1 MSDAAGSDNE
11 SAPPSAAG
19 DAVPAAVHNAAHQH
33 PVWRAAAGKGS
44 GPASQNSGGG
54 KAAAGAAAPNPGRY
68 APISMLAL
76 EIRQRGELD
85 GASSVGSESGR
96 SARERLSK
104 RTRGAGRMREYDDV
118 EDEDE
123 EDEEDDEDDEEDE
136 EGGDDAGELL
146 AGAAFGAGGGSGSGG
161 GKKKKKKKGGGGKKR
176 RGDNDGGTQL
186 SLISDTDDAASITS
200 SAARAAH
207 KRAFPVSGISCVG
220 CALPA
225 KVAVVDD
232 FVMKNCEKMSEASLF
247 KMAALKYKTSVA
259 EPAEAEGVPVPA
271 WAWKEIRAHYQ
282 LHKVDARY
290 QRFENIRTLG
300 AMRKTLEMQ
309 LMRENEDG
317 ELMLDKTNSE
327 QILKIITLSSR
338 ELSLLQETNAAA
350 ARPKK

>member
-33 PVWRAAAGKGS
+33 PVWRAAAGKGT
-44 GPASQNSGGG
+44 G
-54 KAAAGAAAPNPGRY
+54 KPAAAPAPAAPNPGRY

-96 SARERLSK
+96 SARERSSK
-104 RTRGAGRMREYDDV
+104 RARGAGRMREYDDEDEDEEED

-123 EDEEDDEDDEEDE
+123 EDADGD
-136 EGGDDAGELL
+136 DDAGGLL
-146 AGAAFGAGGGSGSGG
+146 AGAAFGTGGGSGSGD
-161 GKKKKKKKGGGGKKR
+161 GKKKKKKQQGGGKKR
-176 RGDNDGGTQL
+176 RGDNDGTQL
-186 SLISDTDDAASITS
+186 SLVSDTDDAASITS

-225 KVAVVDD
+225 KVVAVDE

-247 KMAALKYKTSVA
+247 KMAALKYKTNVA

-271 WAWKEIRAHYQ
+271 WGWKEIRAHYQ

-317 ELMLDKTNSE
+317 ELLLDKSNSE

>member
-33 PVWRAAAGKGS
+33 PVWRAAAGKGT
-44 GPASQNSGGG
+44 G
-54 KAAAGAAAPNPGRY
+54 KPAAAAAVALNPGRY

-76 EIRQRGELD
+76 ELRQRGELD

-96 SARERLSK
+96 SVQGPFKRGRGGKARKPE
-104 RTRGAGRMREYDDV
+104 GGNDNDDDNDDGLDD
-118 EDEDE
+118 DEDE
-123 EDEEDDEDDEEDE
+123 EDEEDAN
-136 EGGDDAGELL
+136 DAGGLL
-146 AGAAFGAGGGSGSGG
+146 AGAAFGSIGSGAG
-161 GKKKKKKKGGGGKKR
+161 GKKKKKQLGKKK
-176 RGDNDGGTQL
+176 RGDKEGTQL
-186 SLISDTDDAASITS
+186 SVVSESDDDASITS
-200 SAARAAH
+200 SAQRAAH

-225 KVAVVDD
+225 KVVAVDD

-247 KMAALKYKTSVA
+247 KMAALVYKTKVA

-271 WAWKEIRAHYQ
+271 WDWKELRAHYQ

-317 ELMLDKTNSE
+317 ELLLDKSNSE

>member
-33 PVWRAAAGKGS
+33 PVWRAAAGKGT
-44 GPASQNSGGG
+44 G
-54 KAAAGAAAPNPGRY
+54 KPAAAAATAAAPNPGRY

-96 SARERLSK
+96 SGRERSSK
-104 RTRGAGRMREYDDV
+104 RARGAGRMREYDDDDEDEE

-123 EDEEDDEDDEEDE
+123 EDEEDADGD
-136 EGGDDAGELL
+136 DDAGGLL
-146 AGAAFGAGGGSGSGG
+146 AGAAFGTGGGSGSGG
-161 GKKKKKKKGGGGKKR
+161 GKKKKKKGGGKKR
-176 RGDNDGGTQL
+176 RGENDGTQL

-225 KVAVVDD
+225 KVVAVDE

-247 KMAALKYKTSVA
+247 KMAALKYKTNVA

-271 WAWKEIRAHYQ
+271 WGWKEIRAHYQ

-317 ELMLDKTNSE
+317 ELLLDKSNSE

>member
-33 PVWRAAAGKGS
+33 PVWRAAAGKGT
-44 GPASQNSGGG
+44 G
-54 KAAAGAAAPNPGRY
+54 KPAAPSPAAPSPGRY

-85 GASSVGSESGR
+85 GASSVGSVSGR
-96 SARERLSK
+96 SARERSSK
-104 RTRGAGRMREYDDV
+104 RARGAGRPREYDD
-118 EDEDE
+118 EDEDEEEEEDE
-123 EDEEDDEDDEEDE
+123 EDEEDADGD
-136 EGGDDAGELL
+136 DDAGGLL
-146 AGAAFGAGGGSGSGG
+146 AGAAFGAGGGSGD
-161 GKKKKKKKGGGGKKR
+161 GKKKKKKQQGGGKKR
-176 RGDNDGGTQL
+176 RGDNDGTQL
-186 SLISDTDDAASITS
+186 SLVSDTDDAASITS

-225 KVAVVDD
+225 KVVAVDE

-247 KMAALKYKTSVA
+247 KMAALKYKTNVA

-271 WAWKEIRAHYQ
+271 WGWKEIRAHYQ

-317 ELMLDKTNSE
+317 ELLLDKSNSE

>member
-33 PVWRAAAGKGS
+33 PVWRAAAGKGG
-44 GPASQNSGGG
+44 GPTNQANNSGG
-54 KAAAGAAAPNPGRY
+54 KAAAAAPNPGRY

-96 SARERLSK
+96 SGRERPSK
-104 RTRGAGRMREYDDV
+104 RARRPREYDD

-123 EDEEDDEDDEEDE
+123 EEEEDEEDE
-136 EGGDDAGELL
+136 DEGGDDAGELL

-161 GKKKKKKKGGGGKKR
+161 GKKKKKKGGGKKR
-176 RGDNDGGTQL
+176 RGEDDGTQL

-225 KVAVVDD
+225 KVVAVDE

-247 KMAALKYKTSVA
+247 KMAALKYKTNVA

-271 WAWKEIRAHYQ
+271 WGWKEIRAHYQ

-317 ELMLDKTNSE
+317 ELLLDKSNSE

>member
-19 DAVPAAVHNAAHQH
+19 DAVPAAVHSAAHQH

-44 GPASQNSGGG
+44 GPASQNNNGG
-54 KAAAGAAAPNPGRY
+54 KAAAAPNPGRY

-96 SARERLSK
+96 SGRDRPAK
-104 RTRGAGRMREYDDV
+104 RPRAAGKAREYDDDDDEEEENDEE

-123 EDEEDDEDDEEDE
+123 
-136 EGGDDAGELL
+136 GDDAAGLL

-161 GKKKKKKKGGGGKKR
+161 GKKKKGGKKK
-176 RGDNDGGTQL
+176 RGGKDGTQL
-186 SLISDTDDAASITS
+186 SLVSASDDDASITS
-200 SAARAAH
+200 SDARAAH

-225 KVAVVDD
+225 KVAIVDE
-232 FVMKNCEKMSEASLF
+232 FVMKNCEKMSESSLF
-247 KMAALKYKTSVA
+247 KMAALHYKTKVA
-259 EPAEAEGVPVPA
+259 EPAEAEGVPVPG
-271 WAWKEIRAHYQ
+271 WDWKELRAHYQ

-290 QRFENIRTLG
+290 QRFQNIRTLG

-317 ELMLDKTNSE
+317 ELLLDKTNSE